1 MNSFRNFM
9 IGRYGTDQLTL
20 ALLISGMV
28 LTFIGDALDLEFL
41 TLITYAIFIA
51 CIYRTMSRN
60 IAARQ
65 KENLKFLQYWNP
77 AKAWSKSKYNI
88 AKSSREYKYFKCPNC
103 KQQLRA
109 PRGRGK
115 ISVTCQK
122 CNTKFT
128 KKS

>member
-28 LTFIGDALDLEFL
+28 LTFIGDALDREFL

-88 AKSSREYKYFKCPNC
+88 AKSSRE
-103 KQQLRA
+103 
-109 PRGRGK
+109 
-115 ISVTCQK
+115 
-122 CNTKFT
+122 
-128 KKS
+128 